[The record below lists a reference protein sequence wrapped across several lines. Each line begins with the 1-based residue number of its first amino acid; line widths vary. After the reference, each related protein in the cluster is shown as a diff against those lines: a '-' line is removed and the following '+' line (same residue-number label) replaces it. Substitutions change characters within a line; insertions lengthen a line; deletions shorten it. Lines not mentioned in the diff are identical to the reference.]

1 MKTFKKILVLGLSVS
16 MLISLA
22 GCNKKTIDADKE
34 TIDADK
40 FEDVM
45 DDLEYNVTVE
55 DDEDYLDN
63 GQKEAGYAYD
73 DDYNYIAA
81 YVKYEDKSDAVEEY
95 EDLVDDVKD
104 AKKDD
109 EFDGEITVSGF
120 GNGNQVIVNGEF
132 DDSDDYGDETL
143 YMVVY
148 RIDDTIVTV
157 MAYDNDK
164 KDIKEVD
171 KILKE
176 LGY

>member
-16 MLISLA
+16 MLLSLA
-22 GCNKKTIDADKE
+22 GCSKK

-45 DDLEYNVTVE
+45 DDMDYNVSVE

-63 GQKEAGYAYD
+63 GQEEAGYAYD
-73 DDYNYIAA
+73 DDDDYMAA
-81 YVKYEDKSDAVEEY
+81 YVKYEDKDDAIDDY
-95 EDLVDDVKD
+95 EDLVDEVKD

-109 EFDGEITVSGF
+109 EFDGKISESGF
-120 GNGNQVIVNGEF
+120 GNYKKVIISGEF

-148 RIDDTIVTV
+148 RIDNTIVTV

-164 KDIKEVD
+164 KDIKEVN
-171 KILKE
+171 KILEE